1 MSNLEKVDLGFS
13 DSSDDESTSN
23 KPSEL
28 PSAPAADKFDVS
40 KFIDNAAEE
49 SGDEGGED
57 DEEQDNEYEK
67 VRKDHV

>member
-1 MSNLEKVDLGFS
+1 MSKLEKVDLGFS
-13 DSSDDESTSN
+13 
-23 KPSEL
+23 
-28 PSAPAADKFDVS
+28 
-40 KFIDNAAEE
+40 DNAAEE